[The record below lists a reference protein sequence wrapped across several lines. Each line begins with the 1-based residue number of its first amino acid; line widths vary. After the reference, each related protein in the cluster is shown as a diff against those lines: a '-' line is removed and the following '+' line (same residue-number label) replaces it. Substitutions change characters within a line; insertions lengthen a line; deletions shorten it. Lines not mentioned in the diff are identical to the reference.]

1 MKKTGLKDY
10 RFSIPIVMCAKVTPD
25 DKPTTSSTHYLAY
38 NSSLCVSLCLC
49 FSPFLFS
56 LLHSILYVII

>member
-10 RFSIPIVMCAKVTPD
+10 RFSTPVVMCGKVTPD

-38 NSSLCVSLCLC
+38 NSSLCVSLCLSVSLSFC
-49 FSPFLFS
+49 SLSFIPFFM
-56 LLHSILYVII
+56 